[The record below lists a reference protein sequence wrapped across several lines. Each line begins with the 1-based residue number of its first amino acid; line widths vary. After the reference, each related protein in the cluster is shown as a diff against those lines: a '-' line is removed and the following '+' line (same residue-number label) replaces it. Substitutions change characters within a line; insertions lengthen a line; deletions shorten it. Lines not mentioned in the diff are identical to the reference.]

1 MEVSIISISE
11 LVSLLVCPKHQTD
24 LLFLKDTN
32 EIICN
37 KCVGGEGSFKVLN
50 SDPVKIDFNN
60 NFSSG
65 LLTDSSK
72 KDSDTRNWTNW
83 RKENLKFLLSRNID
97 KDSLGLDIGAGDALF
112 HPFLKLEKLVSIDFT
127 DYSGI
132 NVICDLNLNIPFM
145 SESFDFIL
153 MTNLLEHLY
162 DDRVIAEA
170 YRLLK
175 KGSRLYITVPFLL
188 DVHQKPYDYHRYTY
202 LYLEKKLSH
211 EGFEIENFSPSGDF
225 GTFQTLVEHYFR
237 FKIGSGS
244 ITAKILWQIQKII
257 NVLLKKNVLVHFR
270 NDFTGG
276 YMIQAK
282 KK

>member
-1 MEVSIISISE
+1 
-11 LVSLLVCPKHQTD
+11 
-24 LLFLKDTN
+24 
-32 EIICN
+32 
-37 KCVGGEGSFKVLN
+37 VGGGSFKVLN
-50 SDPVKIDFNN
+50 SDPVQIDFND

-65 LLTDSSK
+65 LLKDSSR

-97 KDSLGLDIGAGDALF
+97 KDCLGLDIGAGDAKF
-112 HPFLKLEKLVSIDFT
+112 HPFLKLEKLISIDFT
-127 DYSGI
+127 HYSGI
-132 NVICDLNLNIPFM
+132 NVICDLNLNIPFL

-175 KGSRLYITVPFLL
+175 KGARLYVTVPFLL
-188 DVHQKPYDYHRYTY
+188 DVHQQPYDYHRYTY
-202 LYLEKKLSH
+202 LYLAKKLSQ
-211 EGFEIENFSPSGDF
+211 EGFELENFSPSGDF

-237 FKIGSGS
+237 FKIDSGS
-244 ITAKILWQIQKII
+244 LTAKILWQIQKII
-257 NVLLKKNVLVHFR
+257 NFFLKKNVPVHFR
-270 NDFTGG
+270 NNFAGG

>member
-1 MEVSIISISE
+1 M
-11 LVSLLVCPKHQTD
+11 
-24 LLFLKDTN
+24 LFLKDIN
-32 EIICN
+32 EIVCN
-37 KCVGGEGSFKVLN
+37 KCVGGGSFKVLN

-65 LLTDSSK
+65 LLMNNNETR
-72 KDSDTRNWTNW
+72 SDTKNWSNW
-83 RKENLKFLLSRNID
+83 RKENLRFLLSRGID
-97 KDSLGLDIGAGDALF
+97 KDSLGLDIGAGDAAF
-112 HPFLKLEKLVSIDFT
+112 HPFLKLDKLVSIDFT

-132 NVICDLNLNIPFM
+132 NVIYDLNLGIPFT

-162 DDRVIAEA
+162 TDKLIIEA
-170 YRLLK
+170 NRLLK
-175 KGSRLYITVPFLL
+175 RGSRLYITVPFLL

-202 LYLEKKLSH
+202 LYLEKRLSE
-211 EGFEIENFSPSGDF
+211 EGFEIENFTPSGDF
-225 GTFQTLVEHYFR
+225 GTFQTLVEHYYR
-237 FKIGSGS
+237 FKLDNGSL
-244 ITAKILWQIQKII
+244 TARILWQVQKII
-257 NVLLKKNVLVHFR
+257 NILLKKYVPVNCR

>member
-1 MEVSIISISE
+1 MY
-11 LVSLLVCPKHQTD
+11 
-24 LLFLKDTN
+24 
-32 EIICN
+32 
-37 KCVGGEGSFKVLN
+37 GGGSFKVLN
-50 SDPVKIDFNN
+50 SNPAKIDFNN

-65 LLTDSSK
+65 LLTDSSE
-72 KDSDTRNWTNW
+72 KDFDTRYWSNW
-83 RKENLKFLLSRNID
+83 RKENLEFLLSRNIN

-112 HPFLKLEKLVSIDFT
+112 HPFLKLENLVSIDFT
-127 DYSGI
+127 NYSGI
-132 NVICDLNLNIPFM
+132 NVICDFNLNIPFA
-145 SESFDFIL
+145 SETFNFIL

-162 DDRVIAEA
+162 DDRIIAEA

-175 KGSRLYITVPFLL
+175 KGSRLYVTVPFLL
-188 DVHQKPYDYHRYTY
+188 GVHQKPYDYHRYTY
-202 LYLEKKLSH
+202 LYLEKKLSQ
-211 EGFEIENFSPSGDF
+211 EGFEIEYFAPSGDF

-237 FKIGSGS
+237 FKIDSGS
-244 ITAKILWQIQKII
+244 LTAKVLWQIQKII